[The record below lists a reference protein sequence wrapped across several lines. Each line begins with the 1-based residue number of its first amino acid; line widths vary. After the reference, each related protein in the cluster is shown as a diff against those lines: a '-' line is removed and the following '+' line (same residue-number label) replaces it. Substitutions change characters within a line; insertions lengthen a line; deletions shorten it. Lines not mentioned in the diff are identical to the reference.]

1 MCFKSHILVAEDS
14 WFGSTTFG
22 IAQGFRRLG
31 WEVAEVSPTS
41 AFMQGRSLPLRVLGR
56 LTKPINVALYNKEI
70 LQTVEQFDAKVFL
83 TVKGSD
89 IQVATL
95 KELAARGVE
104 TINYYPD
111 FRFSYAGVNQ
121 DSFIHYS
128 TFITTKSFQIQT
140 LTQMLGKDKVHFLHH
155 GYCADV
161 HYPPIDNLLNADEV
175 PDALYVGTYTAYKE
189 QLFTQLKQNNPDL
202 NLMIFGHGWGAAK
215 SNLILKSSLA
225 NRPVLGRNYA
235 QLIYAA
241 KINLAIHMGSADDTG
256 WQDLVSTRSF
266 EIPAC
271 KGFMLHIDNAEI
283 RTLYDVGQE
292 IDVFSTAEDLSE
304 KIKFYLQ
311 QPVLRQQMVEK
322 AYLRCV
328 PAYSYE
334 QRAKEISQILA
345 SKGCLQ

>member
-1 MCFKSHILVAEDS
+1 MCFKSRILIAEDS

-41 AFMQGRSLPLRVLGR
+41 AFMQGRSLYLRALGR
-56 LTKPINVALYNKEI
+56 VIKPINVALYNKEI
-70 LQTVEQFDAKVFL
+70 LQTVEQLDAKVFL

-89 IQVATL
+89 ISVATL
-95 KELAARGVE
+95 KALSARGVE

-128 TFITTKSFQIQT
+128 TFITTKSFHIQT
-140 LTQMLGKDKVHFLHH
+140 LGEMLGKDKVHFLHH

-161 HYPPIDNLLNADEV
+161 HYPPIENLLNADEV
-175 PDALYVGTYTAYKE
+175 PDVLYVGTYTSHKE
-189 QLFTQLKQNNPDL
+189 QLFTQLKQYSPDL
-202 NLMIFGHGWGAAK
+202 HLMIFGHGWSAAK

-225 NRPVLGRNYA
+225 NRPVVGRNYA
-235 QLIYAA
+235 QLIHAT
-241 KINLAIHMGSADDTG
+241 KINLAIHMGPADDTG

-283 RTLYDVGQE
+283 RTLYDVQSE
-292 IDVFSTAEDLSE
+292 IDVFSDALELSE

-311 QPVLRQQMVEK
+311 QPLLRLQMVEK
-322 AYLRCV
+322 AYQRCV

-334 QRAKEISQILA
+334 QRAQEIAQIIA
-345 SKGCLQ
+345 AKGS